1 MSWTWLPAFNATM
14 NATSAALVSTGY
26 LFIRRGR
33 VAAHRACMI
42 AALAASTLFLAG
54 YLTHHA
60 RVGSMPFRGT
70 GMVRVVYFSILLT
83 HTILAVVILP
93 LIAVTVVRAARG
105 EFDAHARIAR
115 ITLPLWLYVSVT
127 GVVVYWML
135 YQARY
140 P

>member
-1 MSWTWLPAFNATM
+1 MTWTWLPAFNAVM
-14 NATSAALVSTGY
+14 NATSATLVVTGY

-33 VAAHRACMI
+33 VLAHRACMI

-60 RVGSMPFRGT
+60 RVGSVPFRGT
-70 GMVRVVYFSILLT
+70 GAVRSLYFAILLT

-93 LIAVTVVRAARG
+93 LVAVTVVRAARG
-105 EFDAHARIAR
+105 RFDAHARIAR
-115 ITLPLWLYVSVT
+115 VTLPLWLYVSVT

-135 YQARY
+135 YQMDVS
-140 P
+140 

>member
-1 MSWTWLPAFNATM
+1 MTWTWLPEFNATM
-14 NATSAALVSTGY
+14 NAASAALVSTGY

-42 AALAASTLFLAG
+42 AALSASTLFLAG

-60 RVGSMPFRGT
+60 RIGSMPFRGT
-70 GMVRVVYFSILLT
+70 GAVRTVYFSILLT

-93 LIAVTVVRAARG
+93 LVGITVARAARG
-105 EFDAHARIAR
+105 RFDAHARIAR
-115 ITLPLWLYVSVT
+115 VTLPLWLYVSVT

-135 YQARY
+135 YQARFS
-140 P
+140 